1 MMLKLRKQYKKKVEM
16 MVENKVKEG
25 EVVVLEIKDC
35 FPEKEDGHKDKNL
48 F

>member
-1 MMLKLRKQYKKKVEM
+1 MMLKLRKQYKKKGKM
-16 MVENKVKEG
+16 MVEQKVKEE

-35 FPEKEDGHKDKNL
+35 FPEKEDGYKDKYL